1 MDILCKR
8 PANFVPAT
16 CIVQLLSLFCLID
29 RDRLWR
35 LDGDDHLNSE
45 VGTVWAEQSI
55 CFKLVKVRETE
66 GTDMGFG
73 LPFRPVDRVQLS
85 LFGMDQ
91 FLLS

>member
-1 MDILCKR
+1 MCLQLGLCG
-8 PANFVPAT
+8 
-16 CIVQLLSLFCLID
+16 CCLCLID

-35 LDGDDHLNSE
+35 LDGDGHLNSE

-73 LPFRPVDRVQLS
+73 LPFRPVDS
-85 LFGMDQ
+85 L
-91 FLLS
+91 